1 MTRTVLTVF
10 IAVLTL
16 FDSLS
21 AQEIELP
28 KGRSIRVG
36 DYVSLAYLPN
46 ISLRA
51 DSNSCC
57 PTHQVIGTVIAIEE
71 DQLRIQADE
80 QGVAGPQPGSRRRRT
95 IHEPIGTGPSVVVD
109 RKEIFSGSVA
119 RSEKHH
125 RARSNLRNTGGIMI
139 FAGLFSGASALVLPD
154 FESRK
159 RLALVGSGEVAA
171 GIGFLFAGK
180 RQKFVLRE
188 SPKLD

>member
-1 MTRTVLTVF
+1 MTRTLLIAFV
-10 IAVLTL
+10 AVLTL
-16 FDSLS
+16 SDSLS
-21 AQEIELP
+21 AQEIGLP

-95 IHEPIGTGPSVVVD
+95 IHEPVGTGPSVVVD
-109 RKEIFSGSVA
+109 RKEIFSGSIA
-119 RSEKHH
+119 RSAKHYKQQG
-125 RARSNLRNTGGIMI
+125 SLRNTGGLAI
-139 FAGLFSGASALVLPD
+139 FTGIASSAP
-154 FESRK
+154 
-159 RLALVGSGEVAA
+159 
-171 GIGFLFAGK
+171 
-180 RQKFVLRE
+180 
-188 SPKLD
+188 